1 MRFLFSR
8 FMRGEEKVKNN
19 QKICFRCFHEYEA
32 GERVC
37 PYCGYYEENTMS
49 EARYLKEGTVLAGHY
64 LIGIVIGAGGFGIT
78 YAAWD
83 MTLAQRVA
91 IKEFLPG
98 EFSTRM
104 PGQTTVTVYGGEKTE
119 QFETGRG
126 KFIDE
131 SRRLARFQ
139 GVPGIVQIYN
149 SFEENGTAYIV
160 MEYLEGETLDQRLKR
175 ERRIPEQEAVLILI
189 PILQALEVVHK
200 KGILH
205 RDIAPNNIFLTKDGG
220 SKLLDFGAARSATG
234 SHSKSLTVLY
244 KEGYTPEEQYQS
256 RGNQGPWT
264 DVYAVA
270 ATLYRMLTGTTPPGA
285 LERRRKDT
293 LKAPSRIG
301 VKVSQPVET
310 ALMNAL
316 NVDVRN
322 RTKSAGEFVEELS
335 GKTQVKEHFVRTI
348 EKKVG
353 EIPLRVKISVA
364 LIFSCMAVFL
374 ACLFTGVISFRIE
387 SFSSFLVSD
396 GKARVPNV
404 VNKEVDDAQ
413 NLLEARNLSIRITDK
428 QFSGEIPKDR
438 ILSQAE
444 DAGSIVDQGIYIEVV
459 VSGGDKTEGNG
470 YELADGETFVPDVQ
484 YKRVE
489 DALRLVEE
497 AGLETDVRYREE
509 PSVEEGKVIEQSLKA
524 GSVVKKGE
532 TLVFYVSGSEP
543 EEETE
548 TAEESEPEESAAP
561 ETEPTPE
568 TTAEPTE
575 QPVQENNG
583 AGFQQAK
590 AAELLTCVNQ
600 YRQAA
605 GLSPLT
611 WSTDCENVAMDAAL
625 QWYAGPSASIPNG
638 YQVIGRGANGAKTAQ
653 KVVDDWMGGATYADG
668 IIQSSNSDILNP
680 SYTVMGGACY
690 YDPNGDSE
698 GYKYNWALCL
708 K

>member
-1 MRFLFSR
+1 MK
-8 FMRGEEKVKNN
+8 EN

-32 GERVC
+32 KGKAC
-37 PYCGYYEENTMS
+37 PYCGYCEGNTVS
-49 EARYLKEGTVLAGHY
+49 EARYLQEGTILADRY
-64 LIGIVIGAGGFGIT
+64 LTGIVIGAGGFGIT

-104 PGQTTVTVYGGEKTE
+104 SGQTTVTVYGGEKKE

-149 SFEENGTAYIV
+149 SFEENETAYIV

-175 ERRIPEQEAVLILI
+175 EGRISEQEAVLILL
-189 PILQALEVVHK
+189 PILQALDAVHK

-205 RDIAPNNIFLTKDGG
+205 RDIAPNNIFLTKDGD

-270 ATLYRMLTGTTPPGA
+270 ATLYRMLTGSTPPGA

-322 RTKSAGEFVEELS
+322 RTKSAGEFAEELS
-335 GKTQVKEHFVRTI
+335 GKTQVKEHFARTI
-348 EKKVG
+348 EKRVG
-353 EIPLRVKISVA
+353 AIPLRVKIPVA
-364 LIFSCMAVFL
+364 LIFFSMAVFL
-374 ACLFTGVISFRIE
+374 ACLFTGVIRFRIE

-413 NLLEARNLSIRITDK
+413 DLLETRNLSIRITDK
-428 QFSGEIPKDR
+428 QFSEEIPKDR

-444 DAGSIVDQGIYIEVV
+444 EAGSIVDQGIYIDVV
-459 VSGGDKTEGNG
+459 VSGGDKTEANG

-484 YKRVE
+484 YKSLE
-489 DALRLVEE
+489 EALKLLEE
-497 AGLETDVRYREE
+497 AGLEADVRYREE
-509 PSVEEGKVIEQSLKA
+509 SSVEEGRVIEQNIEA
-524 GSVVKKGE
+524 GSVEKEGE
-532 TLVFYVSGSEP
+532 MLVFYVSGSDP
-543 EEETE
+543 EEETV
-548 TAEESEPEESAAP
+548 EESEPEESAAP
-561 ETEPTPE
+561 ETEPIPE
-568 TTAEPTE
+568 TTAESEE
-575 QPVQENNG
+575 QSVQENNG

-638 YQVIGRGANGAKTAQ
+638 YQVIGRAANGAKTAQ
-653 KVVDDWMGGATYADG
+653 IVIDDWMGGATYSDG
-668 IIQSSNSDILNP
+668 IIPSSNSYILNP

-690 YDPNGDSE
+690 YDPNGNSE